1 MKARKQQKEKKLSLL
16 IATELKKIPMLMWR
30 FDIAADINLTMGQS
44 AQHKKLQADQR
55 GYPDLFL
62 AEARKGFHGLYI
74 ELKNSKDDVYRK
86 DGVTLLKKKML
97 IKRGKL
103 VIGSYDHNIEQQK
116 MHDILRSKG
125 YKVQYGWGFDDTI
138 KKITDYLV
146 EKSDIHEK
154 QGKLD
159 I

>member
-1 MKARKQQKEKKLSLL
+1 MKKQQKEKKLSLRV
-16 IATELKKIPMLMWR
+16 ATELKKIPMLMWR

-44 AQHKKLQADQR
+44 AQHKKLQNDQR
-55 GYPDLFL
+55 GFPDLFL

-74 ELKNSKDDVYRK
+74 ELKNSKSDVYRK
-86 DGVTLLKKKML
+86 DGVTLLKKKKL

-116 MHDILRSKG
+116 MHDILRGKG
-125 YKVQYGWGFDDTI
+125 YKVVYGWGFDDTI
-138 KKITDYLV
+138 KKISDYLV
-146 EKSDIHEK
+146 ESNGLHKD